1 MDFSS
6 FFNDLGTS
14 FNFLFSHFSSF
25 VSVLLS
31 RPVTYYIVFAI
42 VGIPTLY
49 FLLEWIQD
57 FVSDGMGNKN
67 FGRNN
72 PLPPDIYQG
81 YKGINRLIASRRK
94 ELSMQR
100 GRIYKTKTLVYKGK
114 RYRYVTSQRA
124 PRDFNGN
131 FNTDD
136 K

>member
-6 FFNDLGTS
+6 FFNDLGAS
-14 FNFLFSHFSSF
+14 FEFLFSRFSDF
-25 VSVLLS
+25 VSFLLS
-31 RPVTYYIVFAI
+31 RPITYYVVFTI

-49 FLLEWIQD
+49 FLIEWIQD
-57 FVSDGMGNKN
+57 FVSDGMCNKN

-81 YKGINRLIASRRK
+81 YKGINRLIAARRK

-100 GRIYKTKTLVYKGK
+100 GRIYKTKTLEYKGK

-131 FNTDD
+131 FNIDD
-136 K
+136 

>member
-14 FNFLFSHFSSF
+14 LEFLFFRFSDFIST
-25 VSVLLS
+25 LLS
-31 RPVTYYIVFAI
+31 KPITYYVLFVI
-42 VGIPTLY
+42 VGMPTLY
-49 FLLEWIQD
+49 FLIEWIQD

-81 YKGINRLIASRRK
+81 YKGINHLIAARRK

-100 GRIYKTKTLVYKGK
+100 GRIYKTKTLEYKGK

-136 K
+136 